1 MSSSASS
8 QLGDC
13 DSRFAVWRSRT
24 RRRARLLF
32 VVLNPKLTLS
42 AATIDF
48 LCRGGDEYPLNGLSF
63 ETVGVSYQQA
73 LFNFVTAKDGLN
85 GVIRAVDYPVGGEG
99 RIVRYTP
106 SASFR
111 ADINGDSV
119 VNGLDLAILF
129 GNWGL
134 TGSNRA
140 GDVNGDLVVNANDLT
155 IVLVNWTN

>member
-1 MSSSASS
+1 
-8 QLGDC
+8 
-13 DSRFAVWRSRT
+13 
-24 RRRARLLF
+24 
-32 VVLNPKLTLS
+32 
-42 AATIDF
+42 
-48 LCRGGDEYPLNGLSF
+48 
-63 ETVGVSYQQA
+63 
-73 LFNFVTAKDGLN
+73 
-85 GVIRAVDYPVGGEG
+85 
-99 RIVRYTP
+99 VRYTP

-140 GDVNGDLVVNANDLT
+140 GVVNGDLVVNANDLT